1 MRREFLIEHLKGFL
15 AGNLCKVDTE
25 VEAVTDRTKVVTPN
39 FSEEE
44 IGSILEATL

>member
-1 MRREFLIEHLKGFL
+1 LKGFL

-25 VEAVTDRTKVVTPN
+25 VKVVINKTEVVTPN

-44 IGSILEATL
+44 IGSISEASL